1 MRKMFKGE
9 KGFTLIEL
17 MIVIAI
23 LGILA
28 AVAIPNFLNARGKA
42 QDAAALSTLEAM
54 KTSMEMYAADNGVYP
69 VKTSVSE
76 LQTALGDN
84 WPSNIKTDTA
94 ATGALVYVDSSETSY
109 VVGARGRDN
118 GHCFSLNQAG
128 NKLGPME
135 FSALGGVVTPPAE
148 PPAAE

>member
-1 MRKMFKGE
+1 MEKMFKGE

-54 KTSMEMYAADNGVYP
+54 KTAMEMYAADNGAYP
-69 VKTSVSE
+69 TPVTDVAT
-76 LQTALGDN
+76 LQTTLGDN
-84 WPSNIKTDTA
+84 WPSNIKTDST
-94 ATGALVYVDSSETSY
+94 ATGALIYVNSSDTSY
-109 VVGARGRDN
+109 VVGARGRDDN
-118 GHCFSLNQAG
+118 HCFSLDQAG
-128 NKLGPME
+128 TKTGPVAYDSLGK
-135 FSALGGVVTPPAE
+135 
-148 PPAAE
+148 

>member
-1 MRKMFKGE
+1 MRKIFKSE

-54 KTSMEMYAADNGVYP
+54 KTAMEMYAADNGAYP
-69 VKTSVSE
+69 SAAKVTDVAS
-76 LQTALGDN
+76 LQTTLGDN
-84 WPSNIKTDTA
+84 WPSNIKTGAT
-94 ATGALVYVDSSETSY
+94 ATGALIDVSCTDTTYTIW
-109 VVGARGRDN
+109 ARGRDDS
-118 GHCFSLNQAG
+118 HCFSLQQDG
-128 NKLGPME
+128 TKWGPGE
-135 FSALGGVVTPPAE
+135 HTLGGAE
-148 PPAAE
+148 EAEEGGQ